1 MFILRK
7 RKPLDLTMNNYQA
20 VRLPK
25 TAFPLPETA
34 VHQHERSGGKLKNFG
49 HFGADPLLEFQHLQE
64 IRENEFKCC
73 NPHFSIIFNEIVN
86 NNPNPFIQSI
96 ISFIEITTQ
105 LST

>member
-1 MFILRK
+1 MK
-7 RKPLDLTMNNYQA
+7 E
-20 VRLPK
+20 VC
-25 TAFPLPETA
+25 
-34 VHQHERSGGKLKNFG
+34 VWGGGGGCKLKN
-49 HFGADPLLEFQHLQE
+49 FGADPLLEFQHLQE